1 MSRVPAWIAAA
12 LCAALTPPGLL
23 AQTAAAADAPGAA
36 PTAAALPLA
45 TRRVPASAEECVVW
59 RREQSFA
66 SSVEAHDAAA
76 FAAHLHEGTVFN
88 AGAAEAE
95 RGRPAVVQGW
105 ADIVEGRKLQL
116 RWRPGIV
123 QIAGEP
129 NIALSRGPYILQT
142 GSGPAT
148 AYRVGFYQTVWTRAA
163 AGVSWQVLYDGSAS
177 TPQKMETRDAADA
190 WVREQAMSDC
200 ATS

>member
-1 MSRVPAWIAAA
+1 MNRAPAWIAAA
-12 LCAALTPPGLL
+12 LCAAATPTCLL
-23 AQTAAAADAPGAA
+23 AQPAAVDGPVPA
-36 PTAAALPLA
+36 AAALPLA
-45 TRRVPASAEECVVW
+45 TRKVPASAEECAVW

-66 SSVEAHDAAA
+66 RSVEMHDAAA
-76 FAAHLHEGTVFN
+76 FAAHLHPGTVFN
-88 AGAAEAE
+88 AGAVAAE
-95 RGRPAVVQGW
+95 RGRDAVVQGW
-105 ADIVEGRKLQL
+105 ADIVDGRKLQL

-123 QIAGEP
+123 QIGGEA

-148 AYRVGFYQTVWTRAA
+148 AYRVGFYQTLWTRAA
-163 AGVSWQVLYDGSAS
+163 AGAAWQVLYDGSAS
-177 TPQKMETRDAADA
+177 TPQKMDTRDAADA